1 MNSAKT
7 QITRKTTSAPMR
19 WIVNNFYFSPFGAV
33 LHFGEGKAF
42 ADTTALKDLAQNPH
56 VVAFDPNSP
65 IEYRRDVAILD
76 QWYDVGVSIYVFNT
90 LLPRDRA
97 EAYLDMLLCCERCI
111 IAVRTDKV
119 EGTPHPLTPG
129 VTTKRGTFQTQLN
142 AEQWHDWFYR
152 MSPEWAS
159 VEVLHKT
166 SAYVILDI
174 KRK

>member
-19 WIVNNFYFSPFGAV
+19 WIVNNFYFSPFDPV

-42 ADTTALKDLAQNPH
+42 QDTELLRHPPYGSGPE

-65 IEYRRDVAILD
+65 DEWKRDRAILD
-76 QWYDVGVSIYVFNT
+76 QEYFVGVSVYVFNT
-90 LLPRDRA
+90 LTHFDRRA
-97 EAYLDMLLCCERCI
+97 AYLDMLGCCEHLL

-119 EGTPHPLTPG
+119 NGIPHADG
-129 VTTKRGTFQTQLN
+129 VITSRNTFQTQLG
-142 AEQWHDWFYR
+142 AGQWYDWFR
-152 MSPEWAS
+152 QHSPERTS
-159 VEVLHKT
+159 VTLLHKT

-174 KRK
+174 KR